1 MAEIHCVVVIMFA
14 SHVKCLRFE
23 PAWNYV
29 RFFFIEFSSP
39 FHQEHNKRMAVGW
52 TRLRQ
57 RSGTA
62 IARTDAF
69 THPRVSEGFDQ
80 VLYIAAGDM
89 IHSLTL
95 SEQRETVLE
104 RKFDNRLLWTNHDEN
119 KSPKGIQSVAK
130 RENVRL
136 WCVGF
141 WAIFSEL
148 SHFQKHFP

>member
-1 MAEIHCVVVIMFA
+1 MTEIHCVVVIMFA
-14 SHVKCLRFE
+14 SHVKCPRFE
-23 PAWNYV
+23 PAWNHV
-29 RFFFIEFSSP
+29 RFFIEFSSP

-69 THPRVSEGFDQ
+69 THPRMSEGFDQ

-141 WAIFSEL
+141 WALFSEL
-148 SHFQKHFP
+148 SYFQKHFP